1 MMKSLTA
8 LLLASLSL
16 HLPAAPSGPA
26 PAARAVTLKTHDGV
40 TVHGHFYEAPAP
52 KALILLFHQARS
64 GAGEYATIA
73 PRLVKLGYS
82 ALAIDQRSGNGMYG
96 TNETAKAYGKEA
108 NYLDTEPDLEAALAW
123 AQKESRGKPV
133 IVWGSSYSAALVF
146 RLAARHPQQIA
157 AILAFSPG
165 EYLGQP
171 ELVRQ
176 AASQVRV
183 PVFITSGIEDEERA
197 KAKLI
202 HDAVKAPGSVLA
214 VPKTAGIHGSSMLRA
229 DRNAL
234 GAEENWQAVEHFL
247 QGLKL

>member
-1 MMKSLTA
+1 VVKSLTA
-8 LLLASLSL
+8 LLLATLSL
-16 HLPAAPSGPA
+16 RLHAAPPGPS
-26 PAARAVTLKTHDGV
+26 AAAHAVTLKTHDGV
-40 TVHGHFYEAPAP
+40 TVHGQFYEAPQP

-64 GAGEYATIA
+64 SAAEYATIA

-82 ALAIDQRSGNGMYG
+82 ALAIDQRSGGAMYG
-96 TNETAKAYGKEA
+96 ANATAQGYGREA
-108 NYLDTEPDLEAALAW
+108 GYLDTEPDLEAALAW
-123 AQKESRGKPV
+123 AGQRGLPV

-146 RLAARHPQQIA
+146 RLAARHPREIA

-176 AASQVRV
+176 AAATVSV
-183 PVFITSGIEDEERA
+183 PVFITSGIEEEERA

-214 VPKTAGIHGSSMLRA
+214 VPKTAGIHGSSTLRS

-234 GAEENWQAVEHFL
+234 GAEENWQAVAHFL
-247 QGLKL
+247 QSLPL